1 MGEELKEKLFNK
13 KENGWKNLEETKKQE
28 NKSKKKLSVDS
39 TMLLTIGA
47 TLGIIVLIGIIYF
60 IFKTF

>member
-1 MGEELKEKLFNK
+1 M
-13 KENGWKNLEETKKQE
+13 EETKKQE
-28 NKSKKKLSVDS
+28 NKTKKKLCVDS